1 MPKSRC
7 LSGRSVRVLRQT
19 TLFTAMVA
27 ACLAPRS
34 VQAVSVRTTTFD
46 SPQPTNPIERMHGQ
60 VIDSSGAPTPGA
72 TVTITAPD
80 RPPTE
85 FTTGIDG
92 TFVADMPPI
101 DTTIVA
107 AAPGFAPTRLVLDAV
122 PRDHP
127 IRLVLHPAPL
137 TATVTVTGAHGS
149 ERRLETP
156 SATSVITSA
165 ELLNTAA
172 ERLDDALRHTPGFTL
187 FRRSSSREANPS
199 TQGVTL
205 RGLAGSAASRA
216 VVLVDGLPLNDP
228 FGSWVYWNRVPQ
240 AAIERVEV
248 VRGSG
253 GDVYADAMGGVI
265 QVLTF
270 SPRRPRVRGSLD
282 VASQATT
289 RASLFAAGQL
299 DRWQLSAA
307 GEWLATDGAIRVARD
322 ERGPIDVPA
331 QSDYRNAFVTM
342 GYQAD
347 GWWTRGKASAFSED
361 RNNGTPVQINTTDWR
376 EYSAETSGTST
387 AGVWTARGAGGTQTF
402 YQTFSAIA
410 ADRASERLVRVQ
422 RTPASF
428 GRVSGQWTQSVGS
441 HVLLLGAEGRRTDAT
456 VHDTGYSFATG
467 LPGATVESGGIETSA
482 SVFARASLTPTDR
495 VSVVVGGRAEFWRVD
510 PIASAAL
517 PGHVA
522 NFFSPRASLAWQ
534 ARERVSLRASAYRAY
549 RAPTLNEL
557 YKGFR
562 VGDVVTASNPLL
574 DPERLTGFEGGL
586 EWTGTRSSAR
596 ITGFW
601 NHADGLITNVTLS
614 VTPSLIS
621 REKQNAGR
629 VRAAGLELEADVRPH
644 RLVTLTALAAFTSS
658 HFLDA
663 ESLPELDGNR
673 VPQVPR
679 YQLGAGLTYADPD
692 VATVTTQLRI
702 VGEQFD
708 DDQNE
713 LTLRRFAVLDALA
726 SRMLSQR
733 ATAFVSVE
741 NLFDA
746 EYDVGRTPVRTVG
759 WPRTVRAG
767 VRIFLP

>member
-1 MPKSRC
+1 MRNSRC
-7 LSGRSVRVLRQT
+7 LAGRSMVVLCQA
-19 TLFTAMVA
+19 TLVTWLVA
-27 ACLAPRS
+27 VCVGPHVAEAL
-34 VQAVSVRTTTFD
+34 QAEQLR
-46 SPQPTNPIERMHGQ
+46 GQ
-60 VIDSSGAPTPGA
+60 VIDSSGAPIPGA
-72 TVTITAPD
+72 TVTITARD
-80 RPPTE
+80 RPPLE
-85 FTTGIDG
+85 VTTSLDG
-92 TFVADMPPI
+92 TFVADVPL
-101 DTTIVA
+101 DATITA
-107 AAPGFAPTRLVLDAV
+107 AAPGFAPTSLVLDAIA
-122 PRDHP
+122 RDHP
-127 IRLVLHPAPL
+127 LRLVLHPASL
-137 TATVTVTGAHGS
+137 TETVTVTGARGT
-149 ERRLETP
+149 ERRLEAP
-156 SATSVITSA
+156 AATSVITSA
-165 ELLNTAA
+165 ELANTAA

-216 VVLVDGLPLNDP
+216 IVLVDGLSLNDP

-248 VRGSG
+248 VRGSA

-270 SPRRPRVRGSLD
+270 SPRRPRVRGTVD
-282 VASQATT
+282 VASQSTT
-289 RASLFAAGQL
+289 RASVFAAGQL
-299 DRWQLSAA
+299 GRWQVSVA
-307 GEWLATDGAIRVARD
+307 GEQLATDGAIRVARD

-331 QSDYRNAFVTM
+331 ESDYRNGFVTV
-342 GYQAD
+342 GYETD
-347 GWWTRGKASAFSED
+347 GWWARGRASAFSED

-376 EYSAETSGTST
+376 EYAAEASGTP
-387 AGVWTARGAGGTQTF
+387 ARGVWTARGAGGTQTF

-428 GRVSGQWTQSVGS
+428 GRFSGQWTQSLGS
-441 HVLLLGAEGRRTDAT
+441 AVLLVGAEGRRTDAT

-467 LPGATVESGGIETSA
+467 RPAATVQSGGIETSG
-482 SVFARASLTPTDR
+482 SVYARASLTPTDR
-495 VSVVVGGRAEFWRVD
+495 VSLMVGTRVERWQVD
-510 PIASAAL
+510 PIASATL

-522 NFFSPRASLAWQ
+522 SFFSPRASLTWQ
-534 ARERVSLRASAYRAY
+534 ARDRVSVRASVYRAY
-549 RAPTLNEL
+549 RTPTLNEL

-574 DPERLTGFEGGL
+574 DPERLTGVEGGIEL
-586 EWTGTRSSAR
+586 TGERSSAR

-614 VTPSLIS
+614 VTPSLIN

-644 RLVTLTALAAFTSS
+644 RLVTVTALAAFTSS
-658 HFLDA
+658 RFLDA
-663 ESLPELDGNR
+663 EALPELDGNR

-692 VATVTTQLRI
+692 VATVTAQLRL
-702 VGEQFD
+702 VGDQFD
-708 DDQNE
+708 DDQNA

-726 SRMLSQR
+726 SRMIGR
-733 ATAFVSVE
+733 AVTAFVSVE

-746 EYDVGRTPVRTVG
+746 EYDVGRTPVRTIG

-767 VRIFLP
+767 VRIILP